1 MRLAGTAV
9 PVPRGSSFSRDL
21 FGVFAKSR
29 ALGLSRSHKAPDKDP
44 AGAHLAETQRCA
56 AVCPAA
62 VKLWPAF
69 NPRPAVN
76 PPSPNPLPDV
86 AGDLAIAARPLDWVG
101 MERIALPL
109 AIPGANGAPLQVAAS
124 ADVFVDL
131 VEPDARGIHMSRLYL
146 RLQDALVAEAIT
158 PAGLRRVLQDC
169 IDSQGGLSTS
179 ARIVL
184 RYEQLLKRQALA
196 SDNAGWKRYPVE
208 IDATLANGHLALTL
222 AFAVEYSSTCPASAA
237 LSRQL
242 NAERFADDFAAARPL
257 STGVVRD
264 WLASEHG
271 LAATPH
277 AQRSRADVRVQ
288 LKPSFGQLS
297 IESLVDAIEAALGTP
312 VQTAVKRED
321 EQAFARLNAENLMFC
336 EDAARRVAA
345 ALSADARIERF
356 DATVSHFESLHAHDA
371 VARVSGGGAA

>member
-1 MRLAGTAV
+1 VARFQL
-9 PVPRGSSFSRDL
+9 R
-21 FGVFAKSR
+21 
-29 ALGLSRSHKAPDKDP
+29 
-44 AGAHLAETQRCA
+44 
-56 AVCPAA
+56 
-62 VKLWPAF
+62 
-69 NPRPAVN
+69 RPAVN

-169 IDSQGGLSTS
+169 IDSQEGLSTR

-184 RYEQLLKRQALA
+184 RYEQLLRRQALA

-208 IDATLANGHLALTL
+208 IDATLADGHLVLTL

-242 NAERFADDFAAARPL
+242 NAERFAGDFAAARPL

-264 WLASEHG
+264 WLASERG

-277 AQRSRADVRVQ
+277 AQRSRADVRIRLQ
-288 LKPSFGQLS
+288 PSFGQLS

>member
-1 MRLAGTAV
+1 VARFQL
-9 PVPRGSSFSRDL
+9 R
-21 FGVFAKSR
+21 
-29 ALGLSRSHKAPDKDP
+29 
-44 AGAHLAETQRCA
+44 
-56 AVCPAA
+56 
-62 VKLWPAF
+62 
-69 NPRPAVN
+69 RPAVN

-169 IDSQGGLSTS
+169 IESQGGLSTR

-208 IDATLANGHLALTL
+208 IDATLADGHLVLTL

-242 NAERFADDFAAARPL
+242 NAERFAGDFAAARPL

-264 WLASEHG
+264 WLASERG

-277 AQRSRADVRVQ
+277 AQRSRADVRIRLQ
-288 LKPSFGQLS
+288 PSFGQLS
-297 IESLVDAIEAALGTP
+297 IESLIDAIHASLATP
-312 VQTAVKRED
+312 VKTACK
-321 EQAFARLNAENLMFC
+321 
-336 EDAARRVAA
+336 
-345 ALSADARIERF
+345 S
-356 DATVSHFESLHAHDA
+356 
-371 VARVSGGGAA
+371 

>member
-1 MRLAGTAV
+1 MRPVSASITA
-9 PVPRGSSFSRDL
+9 
-21 FGVFAKSR
+21 
-29 ALGLSRSHKAPDKDP
+29 LS
-44 AGAHLAETQRCA
+44 
-56 AVCPAA
+56 
-62 VKLWPAF
+62 
-69 NPRPAVN
+69 
-76 PPSPNPLPDV
+76 PPSQNPLPDV

-101 MERIALPL
+101 MQRIALPL
-109 AIPGANGAPLQVAAS
+109 AIPGADGATLQVAAS

-131 VEPDARGIHMSRLYL
+131 AEPDARGIHMSRLYL

-169 IDSQGGLSTS
+169 IDSQDGLSTR

-184 RYEQLLKRQALA
+184 RYGQLLKRRALA
-196 SDNAGWKRYPVE
+196 SDNAGWKSYPVE
-208 IDATLANGHLALTL
+208 IDATLADGHLALAL
-222 AFAVEYSSTCPASAA
+222 AFSVEYSSTCPASAA

-242 NAERFADDFAAARPL
+242 NAERFAEDFAVARPL
-257 STGVVRD
+257 STGVVSD
-264 WLASEHG
+264 WLASERG

-288 LKPSFGQLS
+288 LQPSFGQLS
-297 IESLVDAIEAALGTP
+297 VESLVDAIEAALGTP

-345 ALSADARIERF
+345 ALSGDARIERF
-356 DATVSHFESLHAHDA
+356 NATVSHFESLHAHDA
-371 VARVSGGGAA
+371 VARVSGP